1 MINKKI
7 LFIIFALVAAVQ
19 LYVPASIILNNE
31 NILTDGKEFK
41 FKTAP
46 VDPSD
51 PIRGKYI
58 TLDYAA
64 NTIKVNNKE
73 EWVYG
78 EAVFV
83 WLSKDKDGFAKI
95 DAVTKNEPSGKNDF
109 VKARAGN
116 VSYDSTLRIDYPFD
130 RYYMEESKAGAAE
143 DAYRESNRDTT
154 HVTYALVSVKNGE
167 AVLKDVLIDNVSI
180 KEIVKKQ
187 NAH

>member
-19 LYVPASIILNNE
+19 LYVPASIIINSE
-31 NILTDGKEFK
+31 RILTDGKEFK

-51 PIRGKYI
+51 PFRGKYI
-58 TLDYAA
+58 TLDFAA
-64 NTIKVNNKE
+64 NAIKVNNKE
-73 EWVYG
+73 EWMYG

-83 WLSKDKDGFAKI
+83 WLSKDKEGFVKI
-95 DAVTKNEPSGKNDF
+95 DTVTKNEPQGKSDF
-109 VKARAGN
+109 VKARVN
-116 VSYDSTLRIDYPFD
+116 YISDDNTLQIDYPFD

-143 DAYRESNRDTT
+143 DVYRESSRDTS
-154 HVTYALVSVKNGE
+154 HFTYALINVKNGE

-180 KEIVKKQ
+180 REIVKKQ
-187 NAH
+187 NGQ